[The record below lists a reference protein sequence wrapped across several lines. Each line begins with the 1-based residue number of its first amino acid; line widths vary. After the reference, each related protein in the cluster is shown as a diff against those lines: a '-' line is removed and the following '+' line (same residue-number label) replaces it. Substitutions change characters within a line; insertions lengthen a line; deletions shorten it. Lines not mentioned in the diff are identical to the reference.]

1 MAWRLAGVADTGG
14 AETQIMLLSR
24 ALAERGFAACIVAFA
39 VRGIDIPASDHGV
52 DVVLRPAY
60 FAGGNIVGQLRE
72 VAAVRSAVRRIDAG
86 VIVTRCAGFWVGLV
100 GLWTKLS
107 GRRFVYSSASLLDFK
122 DDSGLPKWRDR
133 LLFRLGVALAD
144 EIVVQT
150 EEQVHLCERRFGR
163 TPILIRSVSEP
174 AELSEHAAEAFLW
187 TGRVE
192 ANKRPLEFV
201 ELARSLPDARFW
213 MIAPKP
219 NKVGGL
225 ELWAA
230 IEQAA
235 LTLPNFD
242 LMSPRRRPELL
253 ELLGRAVAVVS
264 TSEFEG
270 MPNIFL
276 EGWSRG
282 IPALTLNHDPDGVI
296 ATYGLG
302 GFARGRRDRLVELAR
317 ELWDTRNARGECG
330 KRCRAYVLS
339 KHSPAAVSGEWAQA
353 LGLPKP
359 AAQVATSVI
368 GTE

>member
-1 MAWRLAGVADTGG
+1 MARAWGG
-14 AETQIMLLSR
+14 IPQRAEITV
-24 ALAERGFAACIVAFA
+24 E
-39 VRGIDIPASDHGV
+39 D
-52 DVVLRPAY
+52 
-60 FAGGNIVGQLRE
+60 
-72 VAAVRSAVRRIDAG
+72 
-86 VIVTRCAGFWVGLV
+86 
-100 GLWTKLS
+100 
-107 GRRFVYSSASLLDFK
+107 
-122 DDSGLPKWRDR
+122 
-133 LLFRLGVALAD
+133 
-144 EIVVQT
+144 
-150 EEQVHLCERRFGR
+150 
-163 TPILIRSVSEP
+163 
-174 AELSEHAAEAFLW
+174 AEAAILL
-187 TGRVE
+187 GEYQVKMRQHY
-192 ANKRPLEFV
+192 
-201 ELARSLPDARFW
+201 
-213 MIAPKP
+213 APTPGDSPRWKHL
-219 NKVGGL
+219 NMVR
-225 ELWAA
+225 AA